1 MRSTQNLTPIVAQ
14 SASNQSSLLT
24 MKRIAF
30 TFLLTSPLLSA
41 GFQLPNFS
49 PLVATPSRGQATEL
63 LSDLRSKIRQAPKN
77 GIGTSPALEKEII
90 LLCER
95 LEKCNPT
102 PRPIRNTKKM
112 NGFWKML
119 WTNFSP
125 VAPSS
130 GKLGPFLGDVY
141 QDVDFSGK
149 ARNILRINLPPII
162 GELVASPSVV
172 NDSTMAITFESVG
185 NKLAGVLP
193 LGPKI
198 QFEPNKEVRLW
209 EHVYVDDDIR
219 ILYARRKEDTES
231 RGFVYVMQRA
241 DEERFE
247 TGV

>member
-1 MRSTQNLTPIVAQ
+1 
-14 SASNQSSLLT
+14 
-24 MKRIAF
+24 
-30 TFLLTSPLLSA
+30 
-41 GFQLPNFS
+41 
-49 PLVATPSRGQATEL
+49 
-63 LSDLRSKIRQAPKN
+63 
-77 GIGTSPALEKEII
+77 
-90 LLCER
+90 
-95 LEKCNPT
+95 
-102 PRPIRNTKKM
+102 
-112 NGFWKML
+112 ML

-130 GKLGPFLGDVY
+130 GKLGPFVGDVY
-141 QDVDFSGK
+141 QDVNFSGK
-149 ARNILRINLPPII
+149 ARNILRIDFPPIA

-209 EHVYVDDDIR
+209 EHIYLDDKIR
-219 ILYARRKEDTES
+219 ILYARRKEETAS
-231 RGFVYVMQRA
+231 RGFLYVMQRA

>member
-1 MRSTQNLTPIVAQ
+1 MKVITFIY
-14 SASNQSSLLT
+14 LL
-24 MKRIAF
+24 M
-30 TFLLTSPLLSA
+30 SPLSSA
-41 GFQLPNFS
+41 GFQLPSFL
-49 PLVATPSRGQATEL
+49 PLVVTPSREQAADL

-77 GIGTSPALEKEII
+77 GIDTPPTLEKEII

-119 WTNFSP
+119 WTNFYP

-130 GKLGPFLGDVY
+130 GKLGPFVGDVY

-149 ARNILRINLPPII
+149 ARNILRIDFPPIV
-162 GELVASPSVV
+162 GELVASPSIV